1 MNYHHQIKKLI
12 RKAENLERKV
22 EYDLRKRGASPIDTY
37 MDRCL
42 RYAEQ
47 INDLTQVPDRQK
59 VPARRRIFKVYFNLQ
74 DYNGIEHTQEEH
86 LEDMM
91 GDLDLAI
98 VEAHAADVR
107 SGGMGYSSVS
117 NVMMAGG
124 IGLPKNPY
132 WNAGNAAKAKKIV
145 DYDTSDHVYKPKQS
159 VVEWRDQMKK
169 EKAEV
174 LGE

>member
-1 MNYHHQIKKLI
+1 M
-12 RKAENLERKV
+12 

-98 VEAHAADVR
+98 VEAHSADVR

-124 IGLPKNPY
+124 LGLPKNPY

-145 DYDTSDHVYKPKQS
+145 FFIISLGIGGTFADDFSGFIFPTSVLSSFCISQSFFKIIYK
-159 VVEWRDQMKK
+159 
-169 EKAEV
+169 
-174 LGE
+174 

>member
-1 MNYHHQIKKLI
+1 MNYHPTIKRLI
-12 RKAENLERKV
+12 RKPENVERKV
-22 EYDLRKRGASPIDTY
+22 EFDLRKKGVTHLETY
-37 MDRCL
+37 RNRCL
-42 RYAEQ
+42 LYAEKV
-47 INDLTQVPDRQK
+47 NDLTQVPERQK
-59 VPARRRIFKVYFNLQ
+59 VTARRRIFKVYFNLQ

-145 DYDTSDHVYKPKQS
+145 DYDTSDHVYKPTQS

-169 EKAEV
+169 EKAGV

>member
-22 EYDLRKRGASPIDTY
+22 AYDLRKRGASPIDTY

-74 DYNGIEHTQEEH
+74 DYTGIEHTQEEH

-98 VEAHAADVR
+98 VEAHSADMR
-107 SGGMGYSSVS
+107 TGGMGFSSAN
-117 NVMMAGG
+117 NVMMTGG
-124 IGLPKNPY
+124 LGAPKNPY
-132 WNAGNAAKAKKIV
+132 WNAGNYAKAKKVVEI
-145 DYDTSDHVYKPKQS
+145 DTSNHVYKPKQTM
-159 VVEWRDQMKK
+159 VQWKEANKQEKK
-169 EKAEV
+169 GV
-174 LGE
+174 LDE